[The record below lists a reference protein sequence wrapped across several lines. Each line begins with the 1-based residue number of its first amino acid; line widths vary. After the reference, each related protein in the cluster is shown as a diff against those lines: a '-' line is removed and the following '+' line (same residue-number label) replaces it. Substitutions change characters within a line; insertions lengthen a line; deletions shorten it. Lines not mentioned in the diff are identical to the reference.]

1 MNSEIHKIEHL
12 SSLLNKKWKLIDYD
26 ERNAS
31 YLSQKYKLSSFVGK
45 LLSIRNIKEEN
56 IDFYLSPDI
65 NQHIPSPH
73 NIKDMTLATLRV
85 VEAIKK
91 NQKIG
96 IIADYDVDGSTS
108 ASILYKFLKN
118 YNSSITLKIPN
129 RLIDGYGPNL
139 KIMREMKLE
148 NIDLLF
154 TLDCGTTSNNIIDN
168 EEFKKID
175 VIVIDHHLADHELPD
190 VHSIINPNRFD
201 DESDYKNMAAVGVTF
216 LFLMSLRKELRNH
229 NIFNNKK
236 EPNLLSYLDLVA
248 LGTVCD
254 VVELKQFNRLFVLKG
269 LELIHKRYH
278 KGISKLIDNSKLN
291 TPPSSQDL
299 GYIVGPQINA
309 ASRIDDSSLA
319 SKLLITNDSEQ
330 IEKISRKLFLLN
342 EKRKLIQ
349 NKILELANEQAEIQ
363 KNSKYILVYGE
374 NWHQGVL
381 GIVASKLLDLY
392 NKPVIV
398 LSFLNNHGV
407 GSARSIDGVDLGNI
421 ILDAKNKG
429 IISEG
434 GGHAMAAGIKINYKD
449 LENFKFFLDEIFSQY
464 KENIFKKIINF
475 DLIISV
481 NDINNN
487 LLESLEKLEPYGNGN
502 PEAHFIINDLKID
515 SIKII
520 KNKHILI
527 FFENDLGNNIKG
539 ICFNSKGTILGDYL
553 EQFNQYKFYF
563 GCSITSDKFSKDIRP
578 QLIIKD
584 VMKID

>member
-1 MNSEIHKIEHL
+1 LKTEIHKFKHL

-31 YLSQKYKLSSFVGK
+31 YLSQKFELPLIVGK
-45 LLSIRNIKEEN
+45 LLSIRKIKEEN
-56 IDFYLSPDI
+56 IDFFLNPNI
-65 NQHIPSPH
+65 NQHIPNPSK
-73 NIKDMTLATLRV
+73 IKDMSLATERV

-118 YNSSITLKIPN
+118 YISSITLKIPN
-129 RLIDGYGPNL
+129 RLVDGYGPNL
-139 KIMREMKLE
+139 KLMREMQLQ

-175 VIVIDHHLADHELPD
+175 VIVIDHHLSKFELPR

-201 DESDYKNMAAVGVTF
+201 DKSDYKQMAAVGVTF

-229 NIFNNKK
+229 NLFNNKK

-278 KGISKLIDNSKLN
+278 KGISKLIDNSKIN
-291 TPPSSQDL
+291 SSPSSQDL

-309 ASRIDDSSLA
+309 ASRIDDSTLA
-319 SKLLITNDSEQ
+319 SKLLITNDTEQ
-330 IEKISRKLFLLN
+330 IEIISRKLYLFN
-342 EKRKLIQ
+342 EKRKLIESQ
-349 NKILELANEQAEIQ
+349 ILEKATKQAEIQ
-363 KNSKYILVYGE
+363 QNSKYILVYGE
-374 NWHQGVL
+374 NWHHGVL
-381 GIVASKLLDLY
+381 GIVASKLLDIF

-398 LSFLNNHGV
+398 LSFLNTFGV
-407 GSARSIDGVDLGNI
+407 GSARSIDGVDLGSI
-421 ILDAKNKG
+421 ILNAKIKG
-429 IISEG
+429 LIIEG
-434 GGHAMAAGIKINYKD
+434 GGHAMAAGLKLNYKD
-449 LENFKFFLDEIFSQY
+449 LENFKNYLDES
-464 KENIFKKIINF
+464 FKLYEQHVFEKIINF

-481 NDINNN
+481 NDLNLN
-487 LLESLEKLEPYGNGN
+487 LLDSLEKLQPYGKGN
-502 PEAHFIINDLKID
+502 PEPYFIISDLKID
-515 SIKII
+515 SIKIL

-527 FFENDLGNNIKG
+527 FFENDLGNKIKG
-539 ICFNSKGTILGDYL
+539 ICFNSKGTIVGDYL
-553 EQFNQYKFYF
+553 EKFNQYKFYF
-563 GCSITSDKFSKDIRP
+563 GCSVTPDKFSRDIEP

>member
-1 MNSEIHKIEHL
+1 MNSEIHKIEHS

-31 YLSQKYKLSSFVGK
+31 YLSQKFKLSSFVGK

-65 NQHIPSPH
+65 NQHIPNPN

-129 RLIDGYGPNL
+129 RLVDGYGPNL
-139 KIMREMKLE
+139 KIMREMQLE

-175 VIVIDHHLADHELPD
+175 VIVIDHHLADHELPN

-201 DESDYKNMAAVGVTF
+201 DESDYKYMAAVGVTF

-248 LGTVCD
+248 FGTVCD

-278 KGISKLIDNSKLN
+278 KGISKLIDN
-291 TPPSSQDL
+291 
-299 GYIVGPQINA
+299 
-309 ASRIDDSSLA
+309 
-319 SKLLITNDSEQ
+319 
-330 IEKISRKLFLLN
+330 
-342 EKRKLIQ
+342 
-349 NKILELANEQAEIQ
+349 
-363 KNSKYILVYGE
+363 
-374 NWHQGVL
+374 
-381 GIVASKLLDLY
+381 
-392 NKPVIV
+392 
-398 LSFLNNHGV
+398 
-407 GSARSIDGVDLGNI
+407 
-421 ILDAKNKG
+421 
-429 IISEG
+429 
-434 GGHAMAAGIKINYKD
+434 
-449 LENFKFFLDEIFSQY
+449 
-464 KENIFKKIINF
+464 
-475 DLIISV
+475 
-481 NDINNN
+481 
-487 LLESLEKLEPYGNGN
+487 
-502 PEAHFIINDLKID
+502 
-515 SIKII
+515 
-520 KNKHILI
+520 
-527 FFENDLGNNIKG
+527 
-539 ICFNSKGTILGDYL
+539 
-553 EQFNQYKFYF
+553 
-563 GCSITSDKFSKDIRP
+563 
-578 QLIIKD
+578 
-584 VMKID
+584 